1 MKHQVPG
8 TEEEAAFAFI
18 CYEDPT
24 NKEYGPK
31 CATDA
36 IKDLNGTEIEG
47 KTIYVREAL
56 KKTEREQEKKKE
68 LYKFKNSK
76 RRCNLFVRNLP
87 NETTKEELETIF
99 S

>member
-1 MKHQVPG
+1 
-8 TEEEAAFAFI
+8 
-18 CYEDPT
+18 
-24 NKEYGPK
+24 
-31 CATDA
+31 
-36 IKDLNGTEIEG
+36 
-47 KTIYVREAL
+47 L